1 MKSFRMS
8 RRTVLRGMGG
18 IGVALPLLDIMER
31 PGRALAQTAAPTK
44 RFIVFYEQTGIN
56 YTQWKPTG
64 SGTTF
69 TLSPTLAPLA
79 PLQSKINVID
89 GLTNKAA
96 TGPGDDHQ
104 KGMGTM
110 LTGIELVGPTTKTAT
125 AGGISIDQAIANQIG
140 ATSKFK
146 SLEFGVQSGT
156 GNITNYS
163 SHRGAGQPNPMT
175 DDPAVMYTRIF
186 GSFTAPT
193 GGAGTG
199 PDPALVK
206 LMNERKSVLDAVLG
220 SYDSLVQ
227 GAKVSA
233 LDRAKLD
240 AHATSIRSLERQLLV
255 PPSTTVSSL
264 SCAKP
269 AQPATLNAK
278 QGSNFPKIGQVQM
291 DLLAMA
297 HICDL
302 TRVSVIQFARESAD
316 PVYSWISGA
325 NITRGH
331 HAISHDADSNATSLA
346 QLAAIDKWH
355 AEQLA
360 YLLGKLDAA
369 KEGAASV
376 LDNALVLWVNGLAKG
391 NFHSHGPTPPQPVVT
406 AGGAGGAIQTGRYIV
421 AAKGINTN
429 DLYVSCLNAMGVQTT
444 TFGNPAYC
452 KGPLAG
458 L

>member
-1 MKSFRMS
+1 MKPHRIS
-8 RRTVLRGMGG
+8 RRFVLRGLGG

-31 PGRALAQTAAPTK
+31 PRQARAQAAAPTR
-44 RFIVFYEQTGIN
+44 RFIVFYEQTGIIYN
-56 YTQWKPTG
+56 QWKPTG
-64 SGTTF
+64 SGTSF

-110 LTGIELVGPTTKTAT
+110 LTGIELVGPTTKAPT
-125 AGGISIDQAIANQIG
+125 AGGISIDQAVASGIG

-156 GNITNYS
+156 GNIVNYS
-163 SHRGAGQPNPMT
+163 SHRAAGQPNPMT
-175 DDPAVMYTRIF
+175 DDPAMMYARIF

-193 GGAGTG
+193 GGTTG
-199 PDPALVK
+199 PDPALARLV
-206 LMNERKSVLDAVLG
+206 NERKSVLDAVLG

-227 GAKVSA
+227 GGKVSA
-233 LDRAKLD
+233 LDKTKLD
-240 AHATSIRSLERQLLV
+240 AHATSIRALERQLVL
-255 PPSTTVSSL
+255 PPSTTVTSL
-264 SCAKP
+264 ACSKP
-269 AQPATLNAK
+269 AAPATINART
-278 QGSNFPKIGQVQM
+278 GSNFPKIGQLQL

-302 TRVSVIQFARESAD
+302 TRVSVIQFSRESAD
-316 PVYSWISGA
+316 PVYSWIAGA

-331 HAISHDADSNATSLA
+331 HAISHDADSNTTSQS
-346 QLAAIDKWH
+346 QLAAIDRWH

-406 AGGAGGAIQTGRYIV
+406 AGSAGGALATGRYITV
-421 AAKGINTN
+421 ARGLNTN
-429 DLYVSCLNAMGVQTT
+429 NLYVSCLNAMGIPAT
-444 TFGNPAYC
+444 TFGNPAHC